1 MSDIR
6 TAGAEATGAALEM
19 LLCGAEQRVFD
30 DSRWAMLI
38 EGRMAL
44 CHSGRCCNDEFG
56 DCVGAGELHPGRLSE
71 KKPLNSQ
78 PGPAAAGADCGWE
91 EDVSGG
97 CLENLDLFRQRQ
109 RVHLRALARKLTS
122 ESTESTALQSKETLS
137 HWTHAIEVAPWSRGQ
152 WKPAVLRS
160 PLNLLLQ

>member
-56 DCVGAGELHPGRLSE
+56 DCVRAGELHPGRLSE

-97 CLENLDLFRQRQ
+97 VPRKSRPVSAKTTCAPS
-109 RVHLRALARKLTS
+109 RV
-122 ESTESTALQSKETLS
+122 STQFDK
-137 HWTHAIEVAPWSRGQ
+137 
-152 WKPAVLRS
+152 
-160 PLNLLLQ
+160 